1 MPFLKSSGG
10 EDESKVIK
18 CISNYALLETQS
30 NI

>member
-10 EDESKVIK
+10 EDESNAIK